1 MSTKSIKNAQKHQR
15 RHARIR
21 AKVTGTTER
30 PRLAVYK
37 SNRYLHAQIIDDN
50 AGKTLVSGSTKMVA
64 GEKGAKKTAQP
75 KKMDAAKA
83 LGLELAKRAKAAG
96 ITAVV
101 FDRGGFRYTGRVSM
115 LAEAAREG
123 GLIF

>member
-1 MSTKSIKNAQKHQR
+1 MSTKTIKNAANHQR

-21 AKVTGTTER
+21 AKIAGTQAR

-50 AGKTLVSGSTKMVA
+50 AGKTLVAGSTKVVA
-64 GEKGAKKTAQP
+64 EKGKKGKEV

-83 LGLELAKRAKAAG
+83 LGLDLAKRAQAAG
-96 ITAVV
+96 ITTVV

-123 GLIF
+123 GLKF

>member
-1 MSTKSIKNAQKHQR
+1 MSTKTIKNAANHQR

-21 AKVTGTTER
+21 AKVSGTSER

-37 SNRYLHAQIIDDN
+37 SNRYLHAQIIDDT
-50 AGKTLVSGSTKMVA
+50 AGKTLVSGSTKA
-64 GEKGAKKTAQP
+64 EGKAKQT

-83 LGLELAKRAKAAG
+83 LGLDLAKRAQAAG
-96 ITAVV
+96 ITTVV

-123 GLIF
+123 GLKF

>member
-1 MSTKSIKNAQKHQR
+1 MSTKTIKNAQNHQR

-21 AKVTGTTER
+21 AKISGTTER

-37 SNRYLHAQIIDDN
+37 SNRYLHAQIIDDV
-50 AGKTLVSGSTKMVA
+50 AGKTLVAGSTKVVA
-64 GEKGAKKTAQP
+64 EKGTKAKEV

-83 LGLELAKRAKAAG
+83 LGLDLAKRAQAAG
-96 ITAVV
+96 ITTVV

-123 GLIF
+123 GLKF